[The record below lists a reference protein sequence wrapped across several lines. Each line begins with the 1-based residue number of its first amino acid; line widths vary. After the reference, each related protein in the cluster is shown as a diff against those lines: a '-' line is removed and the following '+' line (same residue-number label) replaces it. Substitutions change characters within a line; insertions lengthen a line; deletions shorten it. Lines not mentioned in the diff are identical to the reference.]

1 LFCVTL
7 SYSGQ
12 HKATIGYPILPEFL
26 RLCDKNE
33 ITVNDRMEDK
43 GDD

>member
-1 LFCVTL
+1 M
-7 SYSGQ
+7 
-12 HKATIGYPILPEFL
+12 LPEFL
-26 RLCDKNE
+26 QLCDKNE